1 MDVISDCIVK
11 GNAYGVRFE
20 SALSGNYII
29 AEESPRFSYTEV
41 IFATF
46 SGRGAYSFLTK
57 EVGFNKANEI
67 IYANKTYTAADKHQM
82 GIIDRVCDDGLGWH
96 K

>member
-11 GNAYGVRFE
+11 GNTYGVRFE

-46 SGRGAYSFLTK
+46 SGRGA
-57 EVGFNKANEI
+57 
-67 IYANKTYTAADKHQM
+67 
-82 GIIDRVCDDGLGWH
+82 
-96 K
+96 